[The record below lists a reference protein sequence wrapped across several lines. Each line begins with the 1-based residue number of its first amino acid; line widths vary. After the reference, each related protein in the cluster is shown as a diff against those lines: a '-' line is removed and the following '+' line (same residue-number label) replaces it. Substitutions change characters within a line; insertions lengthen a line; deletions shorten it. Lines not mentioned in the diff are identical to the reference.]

1 MNFSRA
7 LVESESLATK
17 SKIRVLPLDYFQR
30 TSHDETSEPHKKVQ
44 TDEDEND
51 NDEDKAL
58 DRMVIQSTNDAAQ
71 DLLKCSTSSVF
82 TERLL
87 PLQTTIQPGD
97 LVVIMEAFDKLDFVY
112 AETDAVFTNR
122 NGHFHHNDFIGK
134 PFGCKIRS
142 KSHRGYGFIYL
153 LRPTPEL
160 WARSLNHRTQIVHE
174 LDQAQIIFQLY
185 LKPNMIVV
193 ESGTGSGAMSHA
205 ILRTIAPQGHL
216 HTFEFNHMRS
226 ETARKEFAKNGVSHL
241 VTVYHKD
248 ICTEGFGDLLPH
260 SVDAVFLDLPEPWLA
275 LEHAARVIKSNGRI
289 ATYSPCMEQTQR
301 TVQALT
307 EIGFHSMR
315 TMEYRL
321 QEHYVDQVEY
331 ESPPTEKRPR
341 LVTHDIQ
348 QYHSAQ
354 EENGRDGD
362 RDDGVDVTTTE
373 SIESGK
379 SKKNEPAA
387 ARLSASEE
395 LNDKESPM
403 LDNQTENAPKASA
416 QQPSIDTTDEK
427 KKRTI
432 TVARPFV
439 SMRGHTAFLTFA
451 TAPVVA
457 AGTATTSTTAT

>member
-1 MNFSRA
+1 MNFSRD

-30 TSHDETSEPHKKVQ
+30 TSHDETSIPHQKVQ
-44 TDEDEND
+44 TDDEND
-51 NDEDKAL
+51 NDDDKAL
-58 DRMVIQSTNDAAQ
+58 DRMVIQSTNDAAL

-97 LVVIMEAFDKLDFVY
+97 LVVIMEAFDRLDFVY

-185 LKPNMIVV
+185 LKPNMTVV

-226 ETARKEFAKNGVSHL
+226 ETARREFAKNGVSHL

-248 ICTEGFGDLLPH
+248 VCTEGFQDLLPH

-275 LEHAARVIKSNGRI
+275 LEHAARVLKSSGRI
-289 ATYSPCMEQTQR
+289 ATYSPCVEQTQR

-307 EIGFHSMR
+307 ENGFHSMR
-315 TMEYRL
+315 TMEFRL

-348 QYHSAQ
+348 QYHSTQ
-354 EENGRDGD
+354 EENDGD
-362 RDDGVDVTTTE
+362 GDEHDGVHVNTA
-373 SIESGK
+373 SAESGK
-379 SKKNEPAA
+379 SKNSEQAA
-387 ARLSASEE
+387 TSLGASEE
-395 LNDKESPM
+395 SNDEESSIP
-403 LDNQTENAPKASA
+403 DCQADKAPKVSA
-416 QQPSIDTTDEK
+416 QQPSIDTTHRK

-451 TAPVVA
+451 TAPVA
-457 AGTATTSTTAT
+457 AAATAMTSSAAT